1 MVFVNATEPVNFI
14 IHVLCAGMEPFEL
27 ENNLTGERLSLRR
40 FNELILL
47 LVRCPIEREEAKWPK
62 FESDSASLASG
73 NILLHIRQTT
83 SGNSC
88 NTKAPAAPAIVHQ
101 RIINQNSLKQRVQQ
115 QHKQYQKYPTPK
127 ERIQYPGSNQQIQ
140 QQQQFKHRIKQVQ
153 YAKVYQA
160 VRQDVQYLNKQLKQQ
175 IQYQRDPL
183 GQQVQYASDSA
194 KQQVR
199 HHAQNPEGFL
209 YS

>member
-1 MVFVNATEPVNFI
+1 MEEISICADIWLEVFAFLVFVNATEPVNFI

-140 QQQQFKHRIKQVQ
+140 QQQQYPTGSPKSQMKHSQCGKT
-153 YAKVYQA
+153 
-160 VRQDVQYLNKQLKQQ
+160 
-175 IQYQRDPL
+175 
-183 GQQVQYASDSA
+183 
-194 KQQVR
+194 
-199 HHAQNPEGFL
+199 
-209 YS
+209 YST